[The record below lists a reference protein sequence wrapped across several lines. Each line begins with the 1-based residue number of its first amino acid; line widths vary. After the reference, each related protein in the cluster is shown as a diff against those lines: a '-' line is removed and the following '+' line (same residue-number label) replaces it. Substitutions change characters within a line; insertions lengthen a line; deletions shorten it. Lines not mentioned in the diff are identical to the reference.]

1 MPHRLLRLLGELGA
15 EVTAEEL
22 ADVLWLAERLPAEA
36 RSLPLARALGLDD
49 ASLAGAAGAGTG
61 PSPHA
66 SAPSPQ
72 VPRALGDADG
82 AGDGDGPDADA
93 RDPQDPHGGKDPAD
107 ADAGEAGGR
116 AALYSLPGPRARAG
130 DAGNPAGEQDPP
142 APEPPEP
149 SAEPSAEGTA
159 PRGRGAARALPVR
172 IPHPR
177 ALASP
182 LAAARALR
190 PLKRASADPAAE
202 ELDEEETA
210 ARTADSRVP
219 DVVTRPVRSRWLDL
233 NLVIDDGVSMLL
245 WQQLCAELG
254 ALTVRLGA
262 FRQIRLFGL
271 RLRPGTP
278 PALTTRPFDPSAAP
292 VRPDV
297 VTDPT
302 GRSMT
307 LVVSDGAGPG
317 WRTGGMRAVL
327 SRWAL
332 HGPTAVVHA
341 LPPRMWRGSG
351 LPVVTR
357 RVRLPGPGA
366 ANATWRVHRPDA
378 LAGLP
383 GEEPGRRLADGVPVP
398 VLEPSGPALADW
410 ARLTASGGAGALS
423 LWDTEAAER
432 RPVRGRRP
440 ARSAAADD
448 TADDA
453 GDPGRADAEVRH
465 FRRTVSPDAYR
476 LAAHLAAVS
485 PLTVPVM
492 RLVARSLARPVTTA
506 HLAEVFLSGLLRPAE
521 AASSAPRG
529 RHVPPQQRV
538 FAFAPATR
546 DVLLDVVPTAEVIR
560 STRLVS
566 EHIAHLAG
574 RSPDFPAWLSRPDGT
589 DELPSTGSAFAWL
602 SPALQQRLGLAGL
615 SARTY
620 AARSG
625 QRAWEPEPDL
635 PEETGPGAA
644 NPYTDVFESDDGE
657 PGLFDDGLPVR
668 RSEPIGPFT
677 LLGTWQSRTGESVH
691 SGVDGRRAALI
702 RTARSIHSTAYPFVH
717 TETMATL
724 RFDHPCL
731 PALLDGNLSRAWPW
745 VAVSGAMSPNGRPAP
760 ELREALRYARL
771 PAAAVLVLGQRL
783 ASALDHAHRAGV
795 VHGRLMPRHVLLT
808 EDGPLIT
815 GWHRAVLD
823 GGPGTPTAADD
834 VRRLAQL
841 LCQTHTGLWV
851 TEPLAD
857 VEDLPQL
864 AAVLGPFVTDAAPVM
879 SADALLAALRDGT
892 ARGAFDLP
900 PREWLPHRAFAWV
913 EGTHVYRPGG
923 HSRVVQPVQWPEPP
937 GPQVPFTPEVP
948 HEDEDPSIT
957 AERWAPHRE
966 PPRTKW
972 FTLPGGTAKP
982 PSWFARRLRRGGH
995 SGDGALLRPRPS
1007 YGRELPVGSLIAV
1020 FGAVPGSGCSS
1031 VAVQLASALA
1041 ASIPASRRPP
1051 VLMLPFA
1058 PATGVVG
1065 YRLLGNSTVPPE
1077 EFRALLNG
1085 PRPAN
1090 RAFIDLNP
1098 PSSTYTSQP
1107 EAPTSDGT
1115 GYAWLS
1121 LRDSTGADFVHRRG
1135 PVDTPPVP
1143 ERLHRSVIGGLGS
1156 IGDVVL
1162 DCAES
1167 FGPGERPPEVA
1178 LGAVDH
1184 LVVAT
1189 GTSPAHVAATADRL
1203 EWMAGRGRSGAVTR
1217 AVVVVSDLEG
1227 ADGAV
1232 GAEHAGSA
1240 EGAEGAEGRFAAAER
1255 RLAPLVRAVVR
1266 VPFDQGLH
1274 ERGLIDFSLL
1284 ASATRGAFAVAARRL
1299 LDEPRPGAR

>member
-1 MPHRLLRLLGELGA
+1 MPHRLLRLLGQLGA

-36 RSLPLARALGLDD
+36 RALPLARVLGLDD
-49 ASLAGAAGAGTG
+49 ASRAGAAGAETD
-61 PSPHA
+61 PPPHPTAASPN
-66 SAPSPQ
+66 APSPRL
-72 VPRALGDADG
+72 PRA
-82 AGDGDGPDADA
+82 AGDGDSPDADA
-93 RDPQDPHGGKDPAD
+93 GDPGDPAD
-107 ADAGEAGGR
+107 ADAGDAGGR
-116 AALYSLPGPRARAG
+116 AALYSLPGSLAQGA
-130 DAGNPAGEQDPP
+130 AGNPPGEQEPSE
-142 APEPPEP
+142 PEP
-149 SAEPSAEGTA
+149 AAQPSAEGAA

-190 PLKRASADPAAE
+190 PLKRVSADPAVE

-254 ALTVRLGA
+254 ALAVRLGA

-278 PALTTRPFDPSAAP
+278 PALTTRPFDPAAAP

-332 HGPTAVVHA
+332 HGPAAVVHA

-366 ANATWRVHRPDA
+366 ANATWRVHRSDA

-448 TADDA
+448 A

-492 RLVARSLARPVTTA
+492 RLVARSLPRPVTTA

-521 AASSAPRG
+521 AASSGSRG

-538 FAFAPATR
+538 FSFAPATR
-546 DVLLDVVPTAEVIR
+546 DVLLDVVPTAEVIQ

-615 SARTY
+615 SDRTW
-620 AARSG
+620 AARAG
-625 QRAWEPEPDL
+625 ERAWESEPDL
-635 PEETGPGAA
+635 PEETATGVV
-644 NPYTDVFESDDGE
+644 NPYTEVLESEDGE
-657 PGLFDDGLPVR
+657 LGLFDDRLQVR
-668 RSEPIGPFT
+668 RSEPVGPFT

-691 SGVDGRRAALI
+691 SGADGHRVALI

-745 VAVSGAMSPNGRPAP
+745 VAVSGAMSRNGRPAP
-760 ELREALRYARL
+760 ELRDALRYAPL

-783 ASALDHAHRAGV
+783 ASALDHAHRVSV

-823 GGPGTPTAADD
+823 GGPGTPTAGDD
-834 VRRLAQL
+834 VRRLALL
-841 LCQTHTGLWV
+841 LCQTHTGLWD
-851 TEPLAD
+851 TEPLTD
-857 VEDLPQL
+857 VQDPQL
-864 AAVLGPFVTDAAPVM
+864 AALLGPFATGTAPVM

-892 ARGAFDLP
+892 VRGAFDMP
-900 PREWLPHRAFAWV
+900 PREWLPQRAFAWV
-913 EGTHVYRPGG
+913 EGTHVYRPG
-923 HSRVVQPVQWPEPP
+923 HTRVVQPVQWPEPP

-957 AERWAPHRE
+957 AERSAPRRE

-982 PSWFARRLRRGGH
+982 PSWFARRLRRGGRP
-995 SGDGALLRPRPS
+995 GDGALLRPRPS
-1007 YGRELPVGSLIAV
+1007 YGRELPVGSLTAV
-1020 FGAVPGSGCSS
+1020 FGAVPGGGRST

-1041 ASIPASRRPP
+1041 AAAAPSRRPP

-1065 YRLLGNSTVPPE
+1065 YRLLGNGSVTPF
-1077 EFRALLNG
+1077 EFRSLLNG
-1085 PRPAN
+1085 PQPSN
-1090 RAFIDLNP
+1090 RAFIDLSP
-1098 PSSTYTSQP
+1098 PSSAYVWQP
-1107 EAPTSDGT
+1107 DPPRGDGT

-1135 PVDTPPVP
+1135 PVDAPAMS
-1143 ERLHRSVIGGLGS
+1143 ERLHRSVVGGLRL

-1167 FGPGERPPEVA
+1167 FGPGERTPEMVF
-1178 LGAVDH
+1178 GTVDH

-1203 EWMAGRGRSGAVTR
+1203 EWMAGRGRSAR

-1227 ADGAV
+1227 SGDP
-1232 GAEHAGSA
+1232 
-1240 EGAEGAEGRFAAAER
+1240 EGADVRFAAAAR

-1284 ASATRGAFAVAARRL
+1284 APGTRDAFTFAARL
-1299 LDEPRPGAR
+1299 LRDEPPPGAR